1 MFYMYACIL
10 FLLIHRVKKISTTV
24 NTITPTTEQTTA
36 IITVVVVVDE
46 LEAPYYPVVFEI
58 NLESAIFKRTDSTNM
73 TSVREFILI

>member
-1 MFYMYACIL
+1 MYACIL

>member
-36 IITVVVVVDE
+36 IITIVVDE

>member
-1 MFYMYACIL
+1 
-10 FLLIHRVKKISTTV
+10 VKKISTTV